1 MKKNGESIYRG
12 GFVNL
17 PKPEWGYYTKDGKNL
32 YAHVFEQPI
41 GPIALTGIHREQI
54 QRMSFVHDG
63 SEVRISNGWTTLA
76 FQNVC
81 FAQYGEIGA
90 YTYPLP
96 DVVDSVIK
104 IELKEEL

>member
-1 MKKNGESIYRG
+1 
-12 GFVNL
+12 
-17 PKPEWGYYTKDGKNL
+17 
-32 YAHVFEQPI
+32 
-41 GPIALTGIHREQI
+41 
-54 QRMSFVHDG
+54 MSFVHDG
-63 SEVRISNGWTTLA
+63 SELRVSNSWTTLA

-96 DVVDSVIK
+96 DAIDSVIK